1 MDGTGNVTLHASWR
15 WLLTPTLPQNTVGPL
30 RFVAYVVAIL
40 TIAACGSSSAA
51 ARPSPTPTTTASATA
66 SASPSSSPSESP
78 SPSPS
83 PTPSPT
89 PFVGYYGVLATPPNT
104 DTYTVSL
111 IATDGSVVASATPSS
126 PTAVTCG
133 DASAADVPLP
143 VSASDTRAY
152 FLDAQGNVRFLTPNG
167 ETGIATRVPV
177 GGNVRSMFAVS
188 PDDQRIAVVKDTFNA
203 SGATTV
209 LYVENLNG
217 GGNHVQIFSES
228 GAFSLWPLGWHA
240 GALVVAKVSSCAGDG
255 PLPSG
260 SIEVHVINPANATRI
275 GTVGGPTCA
284 VGLPPAPGGA
294 LCENSSFSK
303 INVLDWAGATRNSL
317 SIQGPTPAYIS
328 PDGTEVALVV
338 DSQTT
343 FAGAKQTLDLVACGW
358 IDGTHVI
365 AGGDAQ
371 SQPRVGDV
379 TSGNIAPIAAQ
390 GACAGRIP
398 GAL

>member
-1 MDGTGNVTLHASWR
+1 LA
-15 WLLTPTLPQNTVGPL
+15 QNTVGSL

-40 TIAACGSSSAA
+40 SVVACSALTLAACGSSSVA
-51 ARPSPTPTTTASATA
+51 ARRSPSPSSSPAASA
-66 SASPSSSPSESP
+66 SASPSASPAESP

-83 PTPSPT
+83 PSPV
-89 PFVGYYGVLATPPNT
+89 VGAYAVLATPTNT

-111 IATDGSVVASATPSS
+111 IGTDGSVVASATPSS
-126 PTAVTCG
+126 PTSVTCG
-133 DASAADVPLP
+133 DASPADVPVP
-143 VSASDTRAY
+143 VSTSDTRAY

-167 ETGIATRVPV
+167 ETGIATRVPS

-188 PDDQRIAVVKDTFNA
+188 PDDQRIAVVKDTYNS

-217 GGNHVQIFSES
+217 GGNHVQIFSET
-228 GAFSLWPLGWHA
+228 GGFTLWPLGWHA
-240 GALVVAKVSSCAGDG
+240 GGLVVAKVQTCAGDG

-260 SIEVHVINPANATRI
+260 SIELHVVNPANAARI
-275 GTVGGPTCA
+275 DTVGGSTCA

-294 LCENSSFSK
+294 VCENPSFSK
-303 INVLDWAGATRNSL
+303 VNVLDWSGATRSSL
-317 SIQGPTPAYIS
+317 SIQGPTPAYLS

-338 DSQTT
+338 DNQTT

-365 AGGDAQ
+365 AGGDSE
-371 SQPRVGDV
+371 SQPRVGEV
-379 TSGNIAPIAAQ
+379 TTGNIVPVAAQ
-390 GACAGRIP
+390 GLCAGRIP
-398 GAL
+398 GGL